1 MVQKARKT
9 TPKIAPKA
17 TRKIAPKAKAKGPRN
32 SAGKAM
38 LKVAPKTA
46 RKAIA
51 PEITRKTATSAHPFW
66 GSVSMTRLGTKPSKT
81 FKLRGLNAKLD
92 VYLGTD
98 DDDDEPLTTKDL
110 DAAAV
115 VFASFLANADDHVVA
130 IRTAAFER
138 YLRLY
143 ARYYEDAAAR
153 QPLGIKD
160 AAQHFPHL
168 GDKAQVRVDKRDVT
182 VSFWYQLDREH
193 GLEFRFR
200 KDKLIAVGGFSDT

>member
-1 MVQKARKT
+1 MVQKARKA
-9 TPKIAPKA
+9 TPKVAPKA
-17 TRKIAPKAKAKGPRN
+17 TRKIAPKAKAKGPR
-32 SAGKAM
+32 
-38 LKVAPKTA
+38 
-46 RKAIA
+46 KAIA
-51 PEITRKTATSAHPFW
+51 PEATRKTTTSAHPFW
-66 GSVSMTRLGTKPSKT
+66 GSVSMTRLGTKPSNT

-98 DDDDEPLTTKDL
+98 DDDDEPLTSKDL

-115 VFASFLANADDHVVA
+115 VFASFLASADNHVVA

-160 AAQHFPHL
+160 ATQHFPHL

-200 KDKLIAVGGFSDT
+200 KDKLVAVGGFSDT